1 MLTLSFDLTVEYTER
16 KLKITCLSSIVTVL
30 PHCMISMDENHNV
43 EKSGSQLTE
52 EEIAARRS
60 EADEERIINEH
71 IWKNCCEIHEDEA
84 NFISANLH
92 YSFVKQKQFMSRGRW
107 PEIMRLRAM
116 EVEQNRDDLVD
127 RFECW
132 MRKLDRTLTDQGWFV
147 GSYTKRYM
155 VCPVS
160 GPIPTYKYWSN

>member
-1 MLTLSFDLTVEYTER
+1 MTLSFDLTVEYTER

-92 YSFVKQKQFMSRGRW
+92 YAFVKQKQFMSRGRW

-147 GSYTKRYM
+147 GSYTKKYM
-155 VCPVS
+155 VCSVS